1 MSEGDFPVNL
11 PLSPASHSSR
21 SSDESID
28 VDESLLKKGSEDSI
42 NDDESIDNDW
52 ETVIFPNT
60 INVDLIAVE
69 NNEEFPE
76 TIQSFFSGISPVS
89 TENLLGNLNQKLSP
103 TNSQG
108 QVTLIQ
114 ALHECNRDLMERVSQ
129 LEIELKNSQLSLK
142 KQESLCERSELEL
155 KCSQSEVN
163 RLFGKLEQA
172 NQVIQQQAVVTEN
185 LTERLEKSQSQLAYL
200 ERECALTQQRYN
212 ELLYQVV
219 QSENSCRELRS
230 RLHRQQRQTL
240 QFKAALEKCLERTT
254 NPSPEGFNSLVK
266 SQIDIPVDNVD
277 NEESMVIDPL
287 LNLSLND
294 SKIETNFP
302 SHPVQPWSNIED
314 IAREDS
320 PTNNTESSSPIITSE
335 SENIFTTNI
344 LPNESSSVVELKE
357 EQGEEPTSL
366 KLPTF
371 PSFTINHSEYIEPQQ
386 NPERDKGQEIERQT
400 EGEYLITME
409 HFSEEFPT
417 INSYAETHWIKKLT
431 YGANQKK
438 RQSLA
443 EIQLPSF
450 C

>member
-1 MSEGDFPVNL
+1 MSEGDFPANL

-21 SSDESID
+21 SSHESID
-28 VDESLLKKGSEDSI
+28 VDESLLQEGSENSI
-42 NDDESIDNDW
+42 NDYESIDNDW
-52 ETVIFPNT
+52 ETVVFPNM
-60 INVDLIAVE
+60 INVDLIASE
-69 NNEEFPE
+69 NNEELPE
-76 TIQSFFSGISPVS
+76 TMPSVFSGISPVS
-89 TENLLGNLNQKLSP
+89 TEILLGNSNQKISAI
-103 TNSQG
+103 NSQG

-129 LEIELKNSQLSLK
+129 LEIELKDSQLCLK
-142 KQESLCERSELEL
+142 KQESFCERSELEL

-254 NPSPEGFNSLVK
+254 NPSQEGFNSLVK
-266 SQIDIPVDNVD
+266 SQIDTPVDNVD
-277 NEESMVIDPL
+277 NEESVVLDPVF
-287 LNLSLND
+287 NLSLND
-294 SKIETNFP
+294 SKIETNFH
-302 SHPVQPWSNIED
+302 SHPVKTWSDIED

-320 PTNNTESSSPIITSE
+320 PTENTEQSSPITSE
-335 SENIFTTNI
+335 SERILTTKNI
-344 LPNESSSVVELKE
+344 LPDETSSVVELKE
-357 EQGEEPTSL
+357 EQGEGGSSL
-366 KLPTF
+366 KLPNF
-371 PSFTINHSEYIEPQQ
+371 PSFTINNSEYIQPQQ
-386 NPERDKGQEIERQT
+386 NPEGKQGQEIERQT
-400 EGEYLITME
+400 QGEYITME
-409 HFSEEFPT
+409 PFSEELPT
-417 INSYAETHWIKKLT
+417 VNRYAETHWIKKLT
-431 YGANQKK
+431 YGANHKK